1 MKNNEK
7 DYLLIQ
13 KFAELAG
20 VTPQSIYKRIKKE
33 NNPIHSFLKET
44 EEGLKIHKS
53 ALEILYNKKK
63 KETTTQPSLKVDNLL
78 LVKPKEKKSK
88 EQEKETVITASNKV
102 IDILREQLEA
112 QKTQIQEKDKQI
124 AELNE
129 RLAESQRMLDQQQR
143 LSIADKKQILMLEEK
158 AGTTKSRGL
167 FSRLTGLFKG
177 KESIDNEQ

>member
-1 MKNNEK
+1 MKNSEK

-13 KFAELAG
+13 KFAEIAG

-44 EEGLKIHKS
+44 EEGLKLHKS

-63 KETTTQPSLKVDNLL
+63 NETTTQPSLEVDNLL
-78 LVKPKEKKSK
+78 LEKTKEKESK
-88 EQEKETVITASNKV
+88 KQEKNEEASPSNKV

-112 QKTQIQEKDKQI
+112 QKLQLQEKDKQI

-129 RLAESQRMLDQQQR
+129 RLAENQRMLDQQQR
-143 LSIADKKQILMLEEK
+143 LSMADKKQILMLEEK
-158 AGTTKSRGL
+158 AGATKSRGL

-177 KESIDNEQ
+177 KESVDNE